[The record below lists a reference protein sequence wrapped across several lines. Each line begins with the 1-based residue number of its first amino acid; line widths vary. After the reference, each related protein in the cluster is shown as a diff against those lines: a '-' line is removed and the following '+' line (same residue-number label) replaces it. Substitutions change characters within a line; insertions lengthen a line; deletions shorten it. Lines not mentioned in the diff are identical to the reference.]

1 VARHPFQQ
9 LAPERQ
15 DEILHLAGL
24 EFARSGFQ
32 GTSYNQLLERLHLG
46 KSSAYYYFDDKRDLF
61 LTVIERC
68 YSSYFTTITKLER
81 PGSAPAF
88 WAFVHRASVRGFE
101 FMLEDPTAAGLMQC
115 VQRERSV
122 LGELLSVDL
131 LATMNDFYAQLIVEG
146 QALEAVRTDVP
157 QALLVETVRT
167 LSVTFDQ
174 WFIRER
180 GAAESP
186 PAASVPPSA
195 ASVPPSAASAPP
207 SAEQAALLFTD
218 LVRRMVER
226 RA

>member
-1 VARHPFQQ
+1 VGDRLAVTLQRGRDSDGALVARHPFQP

-15 DEILHLAGL
+15 DEILQLAGL

-68 YSSYFTTITKLER
+68 YAAYFATIAKLER
-81 PGSAPAF
+81 PESAQAF
-88 WAFVHRASVRGFE
+88 WPFVHRASVRGFE
-101 FMLEDPTAAGLMQC
+101 FMLEDRTAAGLMQC
-115 VQRERSV
+115 MHRERGL
-122 LGELLSVDL
+122 LGELISGELR
-131 LATMNDFYAQLIVEG
+131 ATMNDFYEQLVVEG
-146 QALEAVRTDVP
+146 QRLGAVRTDLP
-157 QALLVETVRT
+157 QRLLVETVRN

-174 WFIRER
+174 WFINER
-180 GAAESP
+180 LAAEE
-186 PAASVPPSA
+186 AAS
-195 ASVPPSAASAPP
+195 
-207 SAEQAALLFTD
+207 LFTD